1 MDNLHALINKLH
13 DLFNTS
19 MQRENIKQM
28 QRKFEQL
35 FFEDEFRMEA
45 YTIVWNM
52 KIDMNGM
59 KWIRFGVWKK
69 RW

>member
-1 MDNLHALINKLH
+1 MDNLHAFINKLH

-45 YTIVWNM
+45 YTMI
-52 KIDMNGM
+52 
-59 KWIRFGVWKK
+59 
-69 RW
+69 